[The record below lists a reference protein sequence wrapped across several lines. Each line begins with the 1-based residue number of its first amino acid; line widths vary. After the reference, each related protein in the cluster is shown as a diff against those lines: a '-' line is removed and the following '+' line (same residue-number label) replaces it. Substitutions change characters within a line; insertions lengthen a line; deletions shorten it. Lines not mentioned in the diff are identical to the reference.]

1 MGIPVGKLALY
12 TACAGVPPL
21 QCLPVTLDAGTNNKE
36 KLADPFYMGL
46 RQVYYTTLHACNTRC
61 TYFIQ
66 YGAHCF
72 CAATIE
78 HVTLQHCETT
88 ADSATAYSLD
98 AVA

>member
-46 RQVYYTTLHACNTRC
+46 RQVCTCYTLHCTACM
-61 TYFIQ
+61 Q
-66 YGAHCF
+66 WAHCTLHF
-72 CAATIE
+72 MHAISTHCAL
-78 HVTLQHCETT
+78 HQTLTH
-88 ADSATAYSLD
+88 SAVL
-98 AVA
+98 VLLLQRLC

>member
-46 RQVYYTTLHACNTRC
+46 RQVCAYCTALYACNTC
-61 TYFIQ
+61 T
-66 YGAHCF
+66 ALHC
-72 CAATIE
+72 
-78 HVTLQHCETT
+78 T
-88 ADSATAYSLD
+88 ACMP
-98 AVA
+98 